1 MPPLPEAEAIS
12 VLLRLLQWNPRITL
26 ACAREKTKMSG
37 DEIKALV
44 VKRSD
49 ILGIMTIRG
58 YTWVSTAA
66 ERAAT
71 NPNRI
76 HQPPHDRLR
85 FDI

>member
-1 MPPLPEAEAIS
+1 MPPLPEAEAIA

-44 VKRSD
+44 LKRGD

-66 ERAAT
+66 ERAET
-71 NPNRI
+71 NPNRV
-76 HQPPHDRLR
+76 QRSSRDRTR

>member
-1 MPPLPEAEAIS
+1 MPPLPEAEAIA

-37 DEIKALV
+37 DEIRALV
-44 VKRSD
+44 MKRSD

-58 YTWVSTAA
+58 YTWVSTAV
-66 ERAAT
+66 ERAET

-76 HQPPHDRLR
+76 VRRPRDRLL
-85 FDI
+85 FDS